1 LFIGNTGSG
10 KTTTVKALL
19 GYKMNKIKY
28 QNKISIE
35 IDEPVTDEKVKMM
48 HSNPSSK
55 SVTRYIT
62 AVQPKPELAEF
73 KVYLCDTPGFGD
85 TRGIE
90 V

>member
-28 QNKISIE
+28 QN
-35 IDEPVTDEKVKMM
+35 KVKMM